1 MCLENMYVTVKHIL
15 IQVNH
20 NLPEVFC
27 LHLQELPSSLS
38 FSTDL
43 QEVILQKD
51 FILDSIAPS
60 EIKGK

>member
-1 MCLENMYVTVKHIL
+1 MCLENMYVTVKRIL

-27 LHLQELPSSLS
+27 LDLQELPSSLS
-38 FSTDL
+38 FCTDL

>member
-1 MCLENMYVTVKHIL
+1 MCLENMYATVKRIL

-20 NLPEVFC
+20 NLPEVFR

-43 QEVILQKD
+43 
-51 FILDSIAPS
+51 
-60 EIKGK
+60 